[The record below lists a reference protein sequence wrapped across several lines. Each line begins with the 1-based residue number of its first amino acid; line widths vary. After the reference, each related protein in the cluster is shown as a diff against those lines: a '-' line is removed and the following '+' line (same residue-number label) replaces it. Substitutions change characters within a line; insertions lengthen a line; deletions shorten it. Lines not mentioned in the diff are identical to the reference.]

1 MSNGFFRRLLVA
13 GAAVLATGLASVPAR
28 AASPPSPPSL
38 GHGPWK
44 PTAASVHLMRPAG
57 STAGPSA
64 GAPSG
69 QRVMPDA
76 PAGNGQLT
84 YHFGPIQDSPKLFVD
99 FWGSDFNA
107 DTDAAGFTGSQGA
120 NYLTAFL
127 NEIAGSAWLSSPMQY
142 CEADRVAMPPNATIT
157 SCGGNTHAGV
167 PVVPVQTWN
176 DGNAVAITHPNLTQI
191 DAEADA
197 ARTHF
202 LIPAGDFN
210 STVIVVS
217 PPGKSTFS
225 DPSIGP
231 GSFCAFHFF
240 TTTTVFAY
248 QPWSPDAGTGCHTN
262 EVNATND
269 TFGHGHFDGLS
280 ISSGHEVAE
289 VITDPLPGVLDQVGN
304 TTFGWIDAA
313 GFENGDKCSRLHI
326 WPERDITF
334 ATDFFAVQP
343 LYSDEGATC
352 ALEEVGGLTNAHA
365 AIAAQDA
372 AHRDVFVRAL
382 DNSLWTRSSAGGPWS
397 AWTALG
403 GVLLAGPAAVSRGS
417 GFLDVFV
424 RGGDSALWHRPW
436 NSTTG
441 WGAWESLGGLIYST
455 PAAASWASNRLDVVA
470 VGHDGGLWHRAW
482 DGTSWQAWEP
492 LGGVVTADPSAV
504 SFTTNR
510 VDVFVRGGDF
520 ALWHRSFNGTSWAA
534 WEPLGG
540 LLGSGTSAASTGT
553 NLLQVFVL
561 ATDGSIWRDNFDG
574 STWSWSGLGGTWPMD
589 PAAISPP
596 AASGTR
602 FIEFFNPGSNGS
614 TERLVLGQ

>member
-1 MSNGFFRRLLVA
+1 MSNGFVRRLLVA
-13 GAAVLATGLASVPAR
+13 GAAVLATGVTTVPAN
-28 AASPPSPPSL
+28 AASPSPAF
-38 GHGPWK
+38 HGPWK
-44 PTAASVHLMRPAG
+44 ATAASVHLMRPVG

-64 GAPSG
+64 GAPAG
-69 QRVMPDA
+69 QRAMPDA
-76 PAGNGQLT
+76 PAGTGQLT
-84 YHFGPIQDSPKLFVD
+84 YHFGPIQNAPRLFVD
-99 FWGSDFNA
+99 FWGSDFNT

-120 NYLTAFL
+120 SYLTDFL
-127 NEIAGSAWLSSPMQY
+127 NEIAGSAWLSSQTQY
-142 CEADRVAMPPNATIT
+142 CQADRVAMPPNATIT

-167 PVVPVQTWN
+167 PDVPVQTWN
-176 DGNAVAITHPNLTQI
+176 DANATAITTPSIAQI
-191 DAEADA
+191 GAEADTA
-197 ARTHF
+197 AAHF
-202 LIPAGDFN
+202 GIAPGDFN

-217 PPGKSTFS
+217 PPNKSTFS
-225 DPSIGP
+225 SG
-231 GSFCAFHFF
+231 GSQFCAFHTF
-240 TTTTVFAY
+240 TTITVFAY
-248 QPWSPDAGTGCHTN
+248 QPWSPDAGSGCHTN
-262 EVNATND
+262 EVNVAND

-289 VITDPLPGVLDQVGN
+289 AITDPLPGVQDAHGN
-304 TTFGWIDAA
+304 TFFGWLDAS
-313 GFENGDKCSRLHI
+313 GLETGDKCSRLQI
-326 WPERDITF
+326 WPERNLTF
-334 ATDFFAVQP
+334 SSNFFAVQP
-343 LYSDEGATC
+343 LYSDAGATC

-372 AHRDVFVRAL
+372 THRDVFVRAL
-382 DNSLWTRSSAGGPWS
+382 DGSLWTRSSAGGPWS

-482 DGTSWQAWEP
+482 DGMTWQAWEP

-504 SFTTNR
+504 SFTANR

-520 ALWHRSFNGTSWAA
+520 ALWHRSFDGTSWAS

-561 ATDGSIWRDNFDG
+561 ATDGSIWRDNFNG
-574 STWSWSGLGGTWPMD
+574 STWSWSGLGGSWPMD
-589 PAAISPP
+589 PAAISAPS
-596 AASGTR
+596 AGFR
-602 FIEFFNPGSNGS
+602 LVEFFNPGSNGS